1 VLNYQAGPNL
11 YTIIWKRKINE
22 MKNLDRGF
30 SIAPMMGWTDRAGKA
45 KYNEHLSMAVVSR
58 VVPNTDRA
66 VDERAPANEISVN

>member
-1 VLNYQAGPNL
+1 MLNYPAGPNL
-11 YTIIWKRKINE
+11 YTIRWKRKINE

-30 SIAPMMGWTDRAGKA
+30 SIAPMGWTDRAGKA
-45 KYNEHLSMAVVSR
+45 KYNGHLSMAVVSR

>member
-1 VLNYQAGPNL
+1 VLNYLAGPNL
-11 YTIIWKRKINE
+11 YTILWKRKINE

-30 SIAPMMGWTDRAGKA
+30 SIAPMTDRAGKA